1 MYRVER
7 IWVVA
12 PEDVSV
18 LDATPVRSLTL
29 VTCYP
34 FYHVGPAPQ
43 RYIVR
48 AVRADGT
55 AGRRDHAS

>member
-1 MYRVER
+1 M
-7 IWVVA
+7 
-12 PEDVSV
+12 
-18 LDATPVRSLTL
+18 LDATPVRSITL

-55 AGRRDHAS
+55 AAPADVRR